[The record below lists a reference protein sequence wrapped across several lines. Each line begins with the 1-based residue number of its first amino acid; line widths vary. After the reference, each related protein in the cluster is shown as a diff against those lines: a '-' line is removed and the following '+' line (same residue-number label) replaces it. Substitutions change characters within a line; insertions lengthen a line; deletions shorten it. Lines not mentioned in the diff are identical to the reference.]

1 MIFFVYLSILVLSC
15 ILYIYY
21 IKKGKNI
28 FPLPP
33 ILTLAPTPSPTLP
46 KPNNL
51 ISVVNVLI
59 STSDDFY
66 VSNSGHK
73 ITYDLIQTIKLSN
86 PELIKNKTFSELE
99 MIIQS
104 NISEQ
109 HKNIL
114 NVLIDMLKKVA
125 SIFGV
130 SPSIIKVND
139 ISRGSI
145 RLNLEFLSELDNPME
160 AIESVEKILINKND
174 LGNKTNIIS
183 NGFNPNSINLI
194 SKKTIIYTE
203 KIISIPP
210 THNKSSNVNLVT
222 NKNWSPPLWWEIN
235 MEKLKKFN

>member
-28 FPLPP
+28 LPLPP
-33 ILTLAPTPSPTLP
+33 ILTLAPTLP

-51 ISVVNVLI
+51 ISVVNLTI

-86 PELIKNKTFSELE
+86 PELIKNKTFSELD

-114 NVLIDMLKKVA
+114 NVIIDMLKKVA

-139 ISRGSI
+139 ISGGSI
-145 RLNLEFLSELDNPME
+145 RLNLEFLSDLVNPME

-235 MEKLKKFN
+235 MEKIEKYN